1 MRWWEWLMAQVRVN
15 GKVVKL
21 KKCSF
26 ILCNV
31 NCKIR
36 CWHSWGNPWT
46 KNWKIIEGWLWW
58 TAYRMLFSYIY
69 LVSMSNCCQPFY
81 SLESLNKKSKFRSY
95 LTKLASFQIRSKM
108 VPVNKPVSIKLL
120 RNRCF
125 STGIHEYFTLNPMYT
140 RSRMRTTYSIQSTAP
155 YIPSSFIINKTV
167 FINFT
172 TFYLGT
178 SNTR

>member
-1 MRWWEWLMAQVRVN
+1 MNSLSNAVSV
-15 GKVVKL
+15 L
-21 KKCSF
+21 
-26 ILCNV
+26 I
-31 NCKIR
+31 
-36 CWHSWGNPWT
+36 
-46 KNWKIIEGWLWW
+46 
-58 TAYRMLFSYIY
+58 FSQYVQS
-69 LVSMSNCCQPFY
+69 L
-81 SLESLNKKSKFRSY
+81 LESLNKKSKLRSY
-95 LTKLASFQIRSKM
+95 LIKLASFQICSKI
-108 VPVNKPVSIKLL
+108 VPVKKPVSIKLL

-178 SNTR
+178 SNTRQILWHCLNFKVGFRAPLL